1 MKEDME
7 MKKSIKTDTRKTGSS
22 ATAKKRGYW
31 IAGSLVLGAALVT
44 GGAIWGGGNVANAGL
59 PDLLGKAQPPLPKGA
74 LQVQDLEADPKGYTG
89 RILVRGVVAK
99 VSPNDPQLFGLI
111 DSREA
116 RVCQDLHCAKFYLPV
131 KVKDTNL
138 KPWDEVNVRGTMTED
153 PVKKMV
159 YLVADSIENLGS
171 IKK

>member
-1 MKEDME
+1 
-7 MKKSIKTDTRKTGSS
+7 MKKSIKADTRKTEPR
-22 ATAKKRGYW
+22 ATTKMRGYW

-44 GGAIWGGGNVANAGL
+44 GGVLLACGNAANAGL

-89 RILVRGVVAK
+89 KILVRGVVAK
-99 VSPNDPQLFGLI
+99 VSPNDPQLFALI

-116 RVCQDLHCAKFYLPV
+116 RVCQDLHCAKFYLPI
-131 KVKDTNL
+131 KVKDANL

-153 PVKKMV
+153 TAKKMV
-159 YLVADSIENLGS
+159 YLRADSVENLGS

>member
-1 MKEDME
+1 MKN
-7 MKKSIKTDTRKTGSS
+7 SIKSDTQKTGSS
-22 ATAKKRGYW
+22 ATTKKRNYW
-31 IAGSLVLGAALVT
+31 IAGSLVLGAALLT
-44 GGAIWGGGNVANAGL
+44 GSALLAGGNAVNAGL

-89 RILVRGVVAK
+89 KILVRGVVAK
-99 VSPNDPQLFGLI
+99 VSPSDPHLFALI

-116 RVCQDLHCAKFYLPV
+116 RVCQDLYCAKFYLPI

-138 KPWDEVNVRGTMTED
+138 KPWDEVNVRGTMMED
-153 PVKKMV
+153 SNKKMV
-159 YLVADSIENLGS
+159 YLRADSVENLGS

>member
-1 MKEDME
+1 
-7 MKKSIKTDTRKTGSS
+7 MKKSIKADTRKTELSV
-22 ATAKKRGYW
+22 TAKMRGYW

-44 GGAIWGGGNVANAGL
+44 GSALLAGGNAANAGL

-89 RILVRGVVAK
+89 KILVRGVVAK

-116 RVCQDLHCAKFYLPV
+116 RVCQDLHCAKFYLPI
-131 KVKDTNL
+131 KVKQTNL
-138 KPWDEVNVRGTMTED
+138 KPWDELNVRGTMTEEQA
-153 PVKKMV
+153 KKMV
-159 YLVADSIENLGS
+159 YLRADSVENLGS

>member
-1 MKEDME
+1 
-7 MKKSIKTDTRKTGSS
+7 MKKSNKTDTRKTGLT

-31 IAGSLVLGAALVT
+31 VAGSLVLGAALVT
-44 GGAIWGGGNVANAGL
+44 GSALLAGANVANTGL

-89 RILVRGVVAK
+89 KILVRGVVAK
-99 VSPNDPQLFGLI
+99 VSPNDPQLFALI

-116 RVCQDLHCAKFYLPV
+116 RVCQDLHCAKFYLPI
-131 KVKDTNL
+131 KVKDMKL

-153 PVKKMV
+153 ADKKMV
-159 YLVADSIENLGS
+159 YLRADSVENLGS

>member
-1 MKEDME
+1 MKGEME
-7 MKKSIKTDTRKTGSS
+7 MKYSIKTDTRGTASS
-22 ATAKKRGYW
+22 STVKRRSYW
-31 IAGSLVLGAALVT
+31 IAGALALGTALAT
-44 GGAIWGGGNVANAGL
+44 GSALLAGGNVAHAGL

-74 LQVQDLEADPKGYTG
+74 LQVQDLAADPKGYTG
-89 RILVRGVVAK
+89 SILVRGVVAK
-99 VSPNDPQLFGLI
+99 FAPNDPHLVGLI

-116 RVCQDLHCAKFYLPV
+116 RVCRDLNCAQYYLPI

-153 PVKKMV
+153 PARKTV
-159 YLVADSIENLGS
+159 YLRADSVESLGS

>member
-1 MKEDME
+1 

-22 ATAKKRGYW
+22 AATKKRGYW

-44 GGAIWGGGNVANAGL
+44 GSALLAGGNVANAGL

-74 LQVQDLEADPKGYTG
+74 LQVQDLAADPKGYTG
-89 RILVRGVVAK
+89 KILVRGVVAK
-99 VSPNDPQLFGLI
+99 FAPNDPHLVGLI

-116 RVCQDLHCAKFYLPV
+116 RVCRDLNCAQYYLPI

-153 PVKKMV
+153 TNKKMV
-159 YLVADSIENLGS
+159 YLRADSVENLGS